1 MDFEKLITERYS
13 VRNFKQEHLPKEV
26 TDKILEAAH
35 KAPTGCNFQP
45 QRILVLNT
53 DESIEK
59 LKGCTKC
66 HFNAP
71 TAMLV
76 CHNKDESWKRVY
88 DGALSSPVDASI
100 VATYIM
106 LAAQNEGVGT
116 CWVMYFDPKKMCE
129 TFNIPENIEPT
140 ALMVM
145 GYPAD
150 DAKPIDMHYKFRDI
164 NETVFYDE
172 F

>member
-1 MDFEKLITERYS
+1 MDFEKVINERYS
-13 VRNFKQEHLPKEV
+13 VRSFKPQHLPQEV
-26 TDKILEAAH
+26 IEKILEAGH

-53 DESIEK
+53 DDAISR

-71 TAMLV
+71 TAMLI

-88 DGALSSPVDASI
+88 DGALSSPVDAVI
-100 VATYIM
+100 VTTYMM

-116 CWVMYFDPKKMCE
+116 CWVMHFNPSAMVE
-129 TFNIPENIEPT
+129 AFNIPENVEPV
-140 ALMVM
+140 ALLVM
-145 GYPAD
+145 GYPAED
-150 DAKPIDMHYKFRDI
+150 SQPIDMHYKFRPMDEVI
-164 NETVFYDE
+164 KYNEF
-172 F
+172 